1 MSQKDFVYI
10 QVLDL
15 YNGLKDKLLEEEIL
29 EVIRAFLVSQNVPG
43 KEINEIISKLS
54 KNNEDNVST
63 LSELSEKKS
72 VNIFADKNNSF
83 IEKIEKNNIKD
94 NIKLE
99 SSSIDSI
106 DNNNSSANI
115 TTAIV
120 KVENSNKVSLV
131 DKIRIIYY
139 YPGFTYR
146 MLKLNIY
153 EWIHFPK
160 YKFRFFI
167 RKVLDKF
174 RKII

>member
-43 KEINEIISKLS
+43 KEINEIISRLS
-54 KNNEDNVST
+54 KNNENNVST

-83 IEKIEKNNIKD
+83 IEKIEKNNIKS
-94 NIKLE
+94 E
-99 SSSIDSI
+99 SSSI
-106 DNNNSSANI
+106 DNNNSSANT

-120 KVENSNKVSLV
+120 KVENSDKVSLI